1 MTLLVFNNLLIQEQK
16 KLGTITEEGKLIKLL
31 SSTLPYL
38 DRCYVVRQEAIHRV
52 GTPDYI
58 ICFEGVFVGI
68 ELKDD
73 QGVQSKLQIEK
84 QQKISA
90 AGGEYILA
98 DSVNPILSAL
108 NLIHKRNEDIA
119 RALRVV
125 Q

>member
-1 MTLLVFNNLLIQEQK
+1 MNLVSYSELLRLEQSK
-16 KLGTITEEGKLIKLL
+16 AGVITEEKKLVQIL

-58 ICFEGVFVGI
+58 VCFEGVFVGI

-73 QGVQSKLQIEK
+73 EGVQSKLQIEK
-84 QQKISA
+84 QYKISA

-98 DSVNPILSAL
+98 DSVDPIISTL
-108 NLIHKRNEDIA
+108 NFIHKRNEDIA
-119 RALRVV
+119 RALRAV